1 MKRARKQQFTETTL
15 DDFLKK
21 KSTPWR
27 VMRGDKLLAVSG
39 DEATARRVAR
49 VIGGGAFVVHR
60 SEEIKR

>member
-1 MKRARKQQFTETTL
+1 MRRRRQQFEESVEK
-15 DDFLKK
+15 FLK

-27 VMRGDKLLAVSG
+27 VYRGEKLLAVSG

-60 SEEIKR
+60 SEEAKR